1 MDFLI
6 ELGGK
11 MFQPK
16 NLVPFALLMILGTN
30 IFLFAQE
37 KTCPIGPHQ
46 GNWSL
51 REQLPEETSE
61 FGAATVNGFIFTAGG
76 YLMENHRSLLM
87 YDIKNNRWT
96 RGPDLPKGTHHP
108 AVVSVNNKLYVIGGA
123 MAEDAVQIYDPV
135 SKRWSQGKPVP
146 TPRSAMA
153 SAVLNGNIHL
163 IGGTTNINQG
173 VAMNTHEVYDPLKDS
188 WETRASLPNASEYVQ
203 AGVLKGRIYV
213 IGGRSHFRNMDL
225 NQIYNPVTNTWSTGA
240 AMNRARSGMGTV
252 VFEKRLYIFGG
263 EDLIGQA
270 IVNSVE
276 RYDPDLNSW
285 ELLNPMIHSVHGNAA
300 AVFQRFIY
308 ILGGAEVAGS
318 GEGSNYLQRFD
329 ISNSPKQP
337 RNLTA
342 TALSS
347 SSIRLKWEDPSNNE
361 DSYLIQRKNRNAFQT
376 ISTVRA
382 DSKQYD
388 VKSLT
393 PGTEYSFRVV
403 AQNGCG
409 SSAPSNVASAVT
421 KQ

>member
-1 MDFLI
+1 
-6 ELGGK
+6 
-11 MFQPK
+11 MFQPR
-16 NLVPFALLMILGTN
+16 NLVPFALLMILCTN
-30 IFLFAQE
+30 HLWSQE

-51 REQLPEETSE
+51 REPLPEQTSE
-61 FGAATVNGFIFTAGG
+61 FGAASVNGFIFTAGG
-76 YLMENHRSLLM
+76 YQPQNNRSLLM

-108 AVVSVNNKLYVIGGA
+108 AVVSVNNKLYVIGGH
-123 MAEDAVQIYDPV
+123 MAENAVQIYDPV
-135 SKRWSQGKPVP
+135 SKKWTQGKSIP
-146 TPRSAMA
+146 TPRIAMA
-153 SAVLNGNIHL
+153 NVVLNGKIHL
-163 IGGTTNINQG
+163 IGGTASINQG
-173 VAMNTHEVYDPLKDS
+173 GIALNAHEVYDPLKDS
-188 WETRASLPNASEYVQ
+188 WQTRAPLPNPSEHVQ
-203 AGVLKGRIYV
+203 AGVLKGRIHV
-213 IGGRSHFRNMDL
+213 VGGRNHFRNMDL
-225 NQIYNPVTNTWSTGA
+225 NQIYNPANNSWSTGA
-240 AMNRARSGMGTV
+240 AMNRARSGMGAV
-252 VFEKRLYIFGG
+252 AFEKRLYVFGG
-263 EDLIGQA
+263 EDLIGRA

-285 ELLNPMIHSVHGNAA
+285 EILNPMIHFVHGSAA

-308 ILGGAEVAGS
+308 VSGGAEVAGS
-318 GEGSNYLQRFD
+318 GDGSNYLQRFD

-337 RNLTA
+337 GNLTA

-347 SSIRLKWEDPSNNE
+347 SSIRLKWGDPSINE

-376 ISTVRA
+376 IFTVPA

-409 SSAPSNVASAVT
+409 SSAPSNIASAVT
-421 KQ
+421 KP

>member
-1 MDFLI
+1 
-6 ELGGK
+6 

-30 IFLFAQE
+30 NFLSAQE

-51 REQLPEETSE
+51 RESLPEETSE
-61 FGAATVNGFIFTAGG
+61 FGAAALNGFIFTAGG
-76 YLMENHRSLLM
+76 YLMENHHSLLM

-108 AVVSVNNKLYVIGGA
+108 AVVSVNNKLYVIGGF
-123 MAEDAVQIYDPV
+123 MAENAVQIYDPV
-135 SKRWSQGKPVP
+135 SKRWTQGKSVP
-146 TPRSAMA
+146 TPRVAMA
-153 SAVLNGNIHL
+153 SVVLNGKIHL
-163 IGGTTNINQG
+163 IGGTENINQG
-173 VAMNTHEVYDPLKDS
+173 IALNTHEVYDPLNDS
-188 WETRASLPNASEYVQ
+188 WQTRASLPNASEHVQ
-203 AGVLKGRIYV
+203 AGVLKGRIHV
-213 IGGRSHFRNMDL
+213 VGGRSHFRNMNL
-225 NQIYNPVTNTWSTGA
+225 NQIYNPATNTWFTGA
-240 AMNRARSGMGTV
+240 VMNHARSGMGAV
-252 VFEKRLYIFGG
+252 VFEKRLYVFGG
-263 EDLIGQA
+263 EDLIGRS

-276 RYDPDLNSW
+276 RYDPDSNSW
-285 ELLNPMIHSVHGNAA
+285 ELLNPMIHGVHGNPA

-308 ILGGAEVAGS
+308 VLGGAEVSGS

-337 RNLTA
+337 KNLSA

-347 SSIRLKWEDPSNNE
+347 SSIRVKWADLSDNE
-361 DSYLIQRKNRNAFQT
+361 DSYLIQSKNKSAFQT
-376 ISTVRA
+376 IFTSPA
-382 DSKQYD
+382 NSKQFD

-409 SSAPSNVASAVT
+409 SSAPSNIASAVT
-421 KQ
+421 KR